1 MSELTFSKVLTA
13 NDVGET
19 KSHQAGMHIPK
30 SIPELLSFL
39 PALDVTIYN
48 PSVWM
53 ICRDEEGERW
63 KFRYVY
69 YNNKFHS
76 SNGRRD
82 EYRLSHMT
90 KFLKGHGATSG
101 DAFVITKGVNKGE
114 YSIRVVPHI
123 ISNVIGS
130 VVLVGWHR
138 EY

>member
-30 SIPELLSFL
+30 SMPELLSFL
-39 PALDVTIYN
+39 PALDLTIYN

-53 ICRDEEGERW
+53 ICRDHEDTIW

-76 SNGRRD
+76 PNGRRD

-90 KFLKGHGATSG
+90 KFFKGHGATSG
-101 DAFVITKGVNKGE
+101 DTFVITKGPNAVE
-114 YSIRVVPHI
+114 YSIGVTPHNPH
-123 ISNVIGS
+123 SDVGS
-130 VVLVGWHR
+130 VILVGWNR